1 MKYRSR
7 TEIITT
13 ILETAKNGTTKT
25 KIMYNAYLSYSQLVE
40 YMKILQENGMLTYE
54 KGKHLYRITDKG
66 TKFLNASH
74 EINDLMNRS
83 ENNTRVVNT
92 R

>member
-13 ILETAKNGTTKT
+13 ILETAKTGTTKT

-40 YMKILQENGMLTYE
+40 YMKILQENDMLAYE
-54 KGKHLYRITDKG
+54 KGKHLYRTTEKG
-66 TKFLNASH
+66 SRFLNASH
-74 EINDLMNRS
+74 EISDLMAKS
-83 ENNTRVVNT
+83 GNNTRVANT

>member
-13 ILETAKNGTTKT
+13 ILETAKAGTTKT

-40 YMKILQENGMLTYE
+40 YMRVLQENGMLTYE
-54 KGKHLYRITDKG
+54 KGKHLYRITEKG
-66 TKFLNASH
+66 SRFLSASH
-74 EINDLMNRS
+74 EISDLMGKP
-83 ENNTRVVNT
+83 ENDTKPVNT
-92 R
+92 K